1 MPKSQII
8 SVQHLVDELVGTL
21 KSGGHRY
28 LTEAEI
34 VKIER
39 KLQIS
44 VSILRG
50 TRNSLQKIHRLPR
63 EILTT
68 ILLDV
73 QQTIPSFIPEREED
87 PFFHSE
93 WMSLLHVCRHWRGII
108 ATCPMFWTRV
118 DSGLMPGKFLQ
129 RSQSADID
137 VYLGYNQRGP
147 FTSELM
153 DKLVPN
159 IGRLRELHLDVSEWD
174 GTTDLFSQLNVSAPK
189 LRSMTIISDKSPFHF
204 AGPGT
209 EVLPSIFNGEMPS
222 LKMLLLTHYTRWP
235 SGYFQNLTHL
245 CLLDQCDTQPN
256 SRPSTSEFL
265 DFLEMSLSWN
275 ILSFEE
281 QVLPDRKITIFL
293 SRVPIA

>member
-1 MPKSQII
+1 
-8 SVQHLVDELVGTL
+8 
-21 KSGGHRY
+21 
-28 LTEAEI
+28 
-34 VKIER
+34 
-39 KLQIS
+39 
-44 VSILRG
+44 
-50 TRNSLQKIHRLPR
+50 
-63 EILTT
+63 
-68 ILLDV
+68 
-73 QQTIPSFIPEREED
+73 
-87 PFFHSE
+87 
-93 WMSLLHVCRHWRGII
+93 
-108 ATCPMFWTRV
+108 
-118 DSGLMPGKFLQ
+118 
-129 RSQSADID
+129 
-137 VYLGYNQRGP
+137 
-147 FTSELM
+147 M

-265 DFLEMSLSWN
+265 DFLEMSPQLEYL
-275 ILSFEE
+275 I
-281 QVLPDRKITIFL
+281 I
-293 SRVPIA
+293 